1 MLLKTKTKTWFV
13 LRYTPNNNNFSH
25 YHPQVCCDASRQ
37 SGVGFRWSMW
47 CFAHGSWRQQHACLC
62 RRLWPPLQAAAVS
75 AGPRWLQKERRK
87 CFKIFIIHSQNTIN
101 KYSTYEF
108 CCLGCSW
115 TIFQWTELFLSC
127 QHFSVQCCFM
137 STETIRLIRNGE
149 PRTATSTFTQLLS
162 SDLVRCYFASIYRF
176 VRSASLSGWSCLTP
190 GDTWISY
197 KSHFR
202 TEAPPQMVRCM

>member
-1 MLLKTKTKTWFV
+1 MRVDKVAWVFDDPCDVSHMGAGVSSMLAFAGASGHLFKLQQSLLVHADYKKRGESA
-13 LRYTPNNNNFSH
+13 LSH
-25 YHPQVCCDASRQ
+25 SLFTVRIQ
-37 SGVGFRWSMW
+37 STNIQYM
-47 CFAHGSWRQQHACLC
+47 
-62 RRLWPPLQAAAVS
+62 
-75 AGPRWLQKERRK
+75 
-87 CFKIFIIHSQNTIN
+87 N
-101 KYSTYEF
+101 F

-202 TEAPPQMVRCM
+202 TEAHPQMVRCM